1 MDFSRPLVSI
11 IIVNWNGAPYIEKC
25 VKSLL
30 EMDYENFEIIV
41 VDNNS
46 SDKSVEILQRLSSR
60 LKIIINHENLGF
72 AQACNVGFKASRGR
86 LIGFFNS
93 DALSDRKWLGEL
105 VTALSS
111 SENAAAAGGPIFYF
125 ETPNKVWFSGGK
137 IDAITGFSWH
147 IGQNTFGLPTLTEF
161 DTLSGCAILI
171 KRSVLEKTG
180 CLDKS
185 YFLYGDDVDL
195 SITIGRLG
203 MELLFVPSAIS
214 WHLVSASKKRAPR
227 FTYQMKAKCDLR
239 LILKNFPLRFLPSA
253 LFFRGA
259 VFPLCEAL
267 YFHKNPGFLLL
278 DAKAFIDN
286 MQELRHTLKERQ
298 RAEQKGKANIKGRF
312 SEIIK

>member
-1 MDFSRPLVSI
+1 
-11 IIVNWNGAPYIEKC
+11 
-25 VKSLL
+25 
-30 EMDYENFEIIV
+30 MDYENFEIIV

-60 LKIIINHENLGF
+60 LKIVINHENLGF
-72 AQACNVGFKASRGR
+72 ARACNVGFKTSRGR

-105 VTALSS
+105 VTALSN

-137 IDAITGFSWH
+137 IDAVTGFSWH
-147 IGQNTFGLPTLTEF
+147 IGQNTFGLPNVTEF

-180 CLDKS
+180 CLDQI

-195 SITIGRLG
+195 SITIGRLC

-214 WHLVSASKKRAPR
+214 WHMVSTSKKIAPR
-227 FTYQMKAKCDLR
+227 LTYQMKAKCDLR
-239 LILKNFPLRFLPSA
+239 LILKNFPLKFLPSA
-253 LFFRGA
+253 LFFKGIML
-259 VFPLCEAL
+259 PLSEAL
-267 YFHKNPGFLLL
+267 YFYKNPGFLLL
-278 DAKAFIDN
+278 DVKAFLKN
-286 MQELRHTLKERQ
+286 MQELKQTFEDRLRAKQNGEVKIKSRFNEILVEATKRLKER
-298 RAEQKGKANIKGRF
+298 RVYW
-312 SEIIK
+312 